1 MAQLNPT
8 SGKFNKFAINGAGV
22 SNNALVFGND
32 QNPVDSTYGFDS
44 STDQSGVSVF
54 FSSRD
59 IAPGKSTKLE
69 IWLWN
74 GSAWSLWATIDGNDD
89 KFSNLINTSVN
100 IAWAVGGTTYSKMYF
115 NVKNIDGGMKIRVT
129 GQEST
134 IIIDSDTSDGIYD
147 QNYLI
152 GEVSATGVDE
162 TEMSSMVSTR
172 ESVTGTLEKEI
183 KDDDTVSK
191 QGEMELLISVAK
203 AEKSKSELNTSAEVK
218 LNSLVDDM
226 SIEKSI
232 REATVEGLPS
242 YYNESIAAHI
252 SSADVSIKA
261 VHLTSVVSSLESE
274 ISGQASLIEDV
285 DVVSIVTSLDNH
297 RVAIS
302 NSVSIIKGDNALV
315 DTYTELI
322 SYANEIDLETITTLN
337 DGIASISTAKDSIET
352 RILSL
357 SVEIANS

>member
-32 QNPVDSTYGFDS
+32 QTPVDSTYGFDS
-44 STDQSGVSVF
+44 STDQAGVSVF

-74 GSAWSLWATIDGNDD
+74 GVTWSLWATIDGNDN
-89 KFSNLINTSVN
+89 KFSNLINTNIN

-134 IIIDSDTSDGIYD
+134 IIIDNDTSDGIYD
-147 QNYLI
+147 QSYLI
-152 GEVSATGVDE
+152 GEAAATTVDE
-162 TEMSSMVSTR
+162 AEMSAMVSTR
-172 ESVTGTLEKEI
+172 QSVTGTLEKEI
-183 KDDDTVSK
+183 KDDDTDSK
-191 QGEMELLISVAK
+191 HSEIELLILTAK
-203 AEKSKSELNTSAEVK
+203 AEKSKSELKDTSEVNI
-218 LNSLVDDM
+218 NSFIDDM
-226 SIEKSI
+226 STEKSI
-232 REATVEGLPS
+232 REATIDGLPS
-242 YYNESIAAHI
+242 SYDNSIESHIA
-252 SSADVSIKA
+252 SADTSIKE
-261 VHLTSVVSSLESE
+261 VYYTSVVNSLESE
-274 ISGQASLIEDV
+274 ISEQVSLIDGA
-285 DVVSIVTSLDNH
+285 DTVSIVTSLENH
-297 RVAIS
+297 RVAMSTSIS
-302 NSVSIIKGDNALV
+302 TIKGDNDLV
-315 DTYTELI
+315 DTYGELI

>member
-44 STDQSGVSVF
+44 STDQAGVSIF

-74 GSAWSLWATIDGNDD
+74 GSTWSLWATIDGNDN
-89 KFSNLINTSVN
+89 KFSNLINTNLN

-115 NVKNIDGGMKIRVT
+115 NVKNIDNGMKIRVT

-147 QNYLI
+147 QSFLI
-152 GEVSATGVDE
+152 GEALATSVDE
-162 TEMSSMVSTR
+162 TEMSTMVSTR
-172 ESVTGTLEKEI
+172 ESVAGTLEKEI
-183 KDDDTVSK
+183 KDGDTDSK
-191 QGEMELLISVAK
+191 MNEMELLISVAK
-203 AEKSKSELNTSAEVK
+203 AEKAKSELNDSSEVK
-218 LNSLVDDM
+218 LNSLVDDI

-232 REATVEGLPS
+232 REATIDGLHS
-242 YYNESIAAHI
+242 YHGNNI
-252 SSADVSIKA
+252 STHVASVDTSIKTIYH
-261 VHLTSVVSSLESE
+261 VSVVSTLESE
-274 ISGQASLIEDV
+274 ITEQASLIEDV

-302 NSVSIIKGDNALV
+302 NSVSIIKGDDALV